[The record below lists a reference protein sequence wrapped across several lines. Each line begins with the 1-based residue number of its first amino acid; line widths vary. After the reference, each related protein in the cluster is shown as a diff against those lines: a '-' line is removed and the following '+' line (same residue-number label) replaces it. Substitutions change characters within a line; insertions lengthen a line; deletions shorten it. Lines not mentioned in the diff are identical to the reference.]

1 MKSKNQ
7 PEEKRCIETFV
18 SGYSELKDSIFN
30 IIEWPDQNNPGDI
43 DALASDGPE
52 ILAIEHTSL
61 DSYEK
66 QREDDAVFN
75 KVFSPIS
82 NKLNGRFDGRVT
94 IVVPIKA
101 VRFQKD
107 QEKTSKILKKLLE
120 DEIPN
125 LPYGISEVKSSNL
138 SFDIKV
144 VKDKSDK
151 KLIVFARP
159 APENLRLE
167 ERLKKAIETKT
178 QKFQRNNYQD
188 RTKILLIE
196 NNDIALVSS
205 VDFRVAWDTVF
216 RKGIKNYSDQIWYV
230 DSSIPNELCFFPL
243 FSNEKLQLE
252 KGYKLVKLSPN

>member
-7 PEEKRCIETFV
+7 PEEEQCIKAFI
-18 SGYSELKDSIFN
+18 SGYSDLKDSIFN

-43 DALASDGPE
+43 DALASDGHE

-120 DEIPN
+120 D
-125 LPYGISEVKSSNL
+125 V
-138 SFDIKV
+138 
-144 VKDKSDK
+144 
-151 KLIVFARP
+151 
-159 APENLRLE
+159 
-167 ERLKKAIETKT
+167 
-178 QKFQRNNYQD
+178 
-188 RTKILLIE
+188 
-196 NNDIALVSS
+196 
-205 VDFRVAWDTVF
+205 
-216 RKGIKNYSDQIWYV
+216 
-230 DSSIPNELCFFPL
+230 
-243 FSNEKLQLE
+243 
-252 KGYKLVKLSPN
+252 